1 MKYKSLDEQ
10 IKTAI
15 EILEK
20 NDDLMNILNYVSR
33 LQLPNYYI
41 AAGSIFQTI

>member
-20 NDDLMNILNYVSR
+20 NDDLMNILNYVSI
-33 LQLPNYYI
+33 LQ
-41 AAGSIFQTI
+41 F